1 MTDLTAQTAPSTTS
15 VLHLE
20 SAGTALVLEP
30 RAGGSGLPEV
40 LHWGSALAGGASTYA
55 ALSAVTTAPM
65 PPSAFDAPWPLT
77 VLPGEADGWSGT
89 PGWSGHRG
97 GAAGAVRWHDV
108 TCEVVDRAVV
118 TRATSPD
125 GTLLE
130 LRHALDDHGVLRVDT
145 SVTNAGDDSAPL
157 DVAALRAILPLP
169 LRADEVLDLTGRW
182 CRERSPQRSRL
193 DHGTHLRASRRGRT
207 GHDATLLMMAGTAG
221 FGWRHG
227 EVWAVHTAWSGNHE
241 HLVEALP
248 EGAGR
253 HHAVIGGGEL
263 LAAGEVRLAPGETY
277 AAPTVVFV
285 HATDG
290 LDGLSRRLH
299 RSLRARPVHPARP
312 RPIVLNTWEAVYFE
326 TDLDQLK
333 ALADTASRIGVERF
347 VLDDGW
353 FGGRRNDRAGLG
365 DWVVSRDVW
374 PDGLG
379 PLVDHVKGLGLEFG
393 LWFEPEMVNEDS
405 DLVREHPEWVL
416 RPADGSPREWRF
428 QQLLDLTNDDARGLL
443 LERIGG
449 LVSELGIDYIKWDHN
464 RDLHEAVHTVTT
476 ADGRRLVDAP
486 AVHAHTLAFYRLLDD
501 LRAAHPALEIES
513 CSSGGARVDLGVLDR
528 TDRIWTSD
536 CNDALE
542 RASIQRWTSLL
553 VPAELMGTHIGPATA
568 HTTHRTVDL
577 GFRMLMALQGHAGLE
592 WDISSCSA
600 AELEQLTA
608 WTALA
613 RELRP
618 LLHTGDL
625 ARSETPDGTLQVTGT
640 VAPDGGRAAYTVAR
654 LVTGRD
660 GVTGAVPLPGLDP
673 SRTYAVR
680 VRPEAGL
687 PAVVES
693 APAAWWERALTAEGL
708 VVPGAVLTG
717 VGLPVPVLG
726 PAQGYL
732 LDVRAV

>member
-1 MTDLTAQTAPSTTS
+1 MTDLTDQSTQST
-15 VLHLE
+15 VHLE

-30 RAGGSGLPEV
+30 RPGGSGLPEV
-40 LHWGSALAGGASTYA
+40 IHWGPALEGGASTYA
-55 ALSAVTTAPM
+55 ALPALTLAPVGHSALDV
-65 PPSAFDAPWPLT
+65 PWPLT

-89 PGWSGHRG
+89 PGWAGHRAG
-97 GAAGAVRWHDV
+97 SAGAVRWHDV
-108 TCEVVDRAVV
+108 TCEPDGTTLV
-118 TRATSPD
+118 TRASSPD
-125 GTLLE
+125 GIRLE
-130 LRHALDDHGVLRVDT
+130 LRHALDEHGVLRVDA
-145 SVTNAGDDSAPL
+145 SVTNTGEDTAPL
-157 DVAALRAILPLP
+157 DVSALRAILPLP

-221 FGWRHG
+221 FDWRSG

-253 HHAVIGGGEL
+253 HHAVIGGAEL
-263 LAAGEVRLAPGETY
+263 LAPGEVRLAPGESY

-285 HATDG
+285 HSTEG

-299 RSLRARPVHPARP
+299 RSLRARAGHPSRP
-312 RPIVLNTWEAVYFE
+312 RPVVLNTWEAVYFE
-326 TDLDQLK
+326 TDLEHLR

-353 FGGRRNDRAGLG
+353 FGGRRHDRAGLG
-365 DWVVSRDVW
+365 DWVVSSDVW
-374 PDGLG
+374 PEGMG
-379 PLVDHVKGLGLEFG
+379 ALVDHVKGLGLEFG

-416 RPADGSPREWRF
+416 RPAAGSPREWRW
-428 QQLLDLTNDDARGLL
+428 QQLLDLTHDAAREQL
-443 LERIGG
+443 LERISG
-449 LVSELGIDYIKWDHN
+449 LVTDIGIDYIKWDHN
-464 RDLHEAVHTVTT
+464 RDLLEAVHTV
-476 ADGRRLVDAP
+476 DGPSGRLVDTP

-501 LRAAHPALEIES
+501 LRARHPQLEIES
-513 CSSGGARVDLGVLDR
+513 CSSGGARVDLAVLDR

-542 RASIQRWTSLL
+542 RANIQRWTSLL
-553 VPAELMGTHIGPATA
+553 VPAELMGTHVGPATA
-568 HTTHRTVDL
+568 HTTHRTVEF
-577 GFRMLMALQGHAGLE
+577 GFRTLMALQGHAGLE
-592 WDISSCSA
+592 WDITECSDE
-600 AELEQLTA
+600 ELEALTG

-625 ARSETPDGTLQVTGT
+625 VRSESPDGTVIVTGT
-640 VAPDGGRAAYTVAR
+640 VDGDRSRAAYTVAR

-660 GVTGAVPLPGLDP
+660 AATGALPLPGLDP
-673 SRTYAVR
+673 SRSYAVR

-687 PAVVES
+687 PAVVQNT
-693 APAAWWERALTAEGL
+693 PPGWWEPALGEDGV
-708 VVPGAVLTG
+708 VVPGSVLTT
-717 VGLPVPVLG
+717 VGLPVPIMG

-732 LDVRAV
+732 LDLRAL